1 MSALA
6 IDLGGT
12 NLRAALARD
21 AAVEPLPL
29 GRWDAPRDLDTFRGR
44 IEALIAEHSTDRLG
58 VAVPGLA
65 RGTVCNWIPNLPF
78 LDGVDL
84 ASLFPGLRIALGND
98 AQLSL
103 LAEAAAGAA
112 KDAKNAILL
121 AIGTGI
127 GSAVLADGR
136 ILHGEGGA
144 AASFGWACADPT
156 DAGDDAHGWL
166 ERVASGRALDRIAA
180 DRGLAYGPALVAL
193 ARRGEAGAM
202 AALAPPMRSLGTAL
216 AGAVALTG
224 ARLVVFAGGVAE
236 SIDVFRPLVLPAL
249 TRQLPPHLR
258 DVRLAAGN
266 FGPRAA
272 LMGAAL
278 AAHGHP
284 AWLENGS

>member
-1 MSALA
+1 
-6 IDLGGT
+6 
-12 NLRAALARD
+12 
-21 AAVEPLPL
+21 
-29 GRWDAPRDLDTFRGR
+29 
-44 IEALIAEHSTDRLG
+44 
-58 VAVPGLA
+58 
-65 RGTVCNWIPNLPF
+65 VCTWIPNLPF

-84 ASLFPGLRIALGND
+84 AKLFPRLRIALGND

-103 LAEAAAGAA
+103 LAEASAGAA
-112 KDAKNAILL
+112 KEVRNAILL

-136 ILHGEGGA
+136 ILRGEGGA

-156 DAGDDAHGWL
+156 DAGDAAHGWL

-180 DRGLAYGPALVAL
+180 ERGLAYGPALVAL
-193 ARRGEAGAM
+193 ARRGEPGAL
-202 AALAPPMRSLGTAL
+202 AALAPPMRALGTAL

-249 TRQLPPHLR
+249 VRQLPPHLR

-278 AAHGHP
+278 AVQRHP
-284 AWLENGS
+284 AWRENGS